1 MLQFTTNSCA
11 SYRIATDCACG
22 FASQDYKLHKSIMP
36 AVTRARQAYDR
47 RSVVMD
53 VEEVVPRSANNLR
66 SRTETP
72 PPVVPALDVEEAAR
86 PLRAPP
92 EVPGAV
98 IPIWQ
103 APPALE
109 RRTGS
114 VVMDVEEAPP
124 PFYRLRRA
132 AAQGPPVTRLP
143 QAQ

>member
-1 MLQFTTNSCA
+1 MGKI
-11 SYRIATDCACG
+11 Y
-22 FASQDYKLHKSIMP
+22 
-36 AVTRARQAYDR
+36 
-47 RSVVMD
+47 
-53 VEEVVPRSANNLR
+53 PR
-66 SRTETP
+66 
-72 PPVVPALDVEEAAR
+72 
-86 PLRAPP
+86 
-92 EVPGAV
+92 AV

-114 VVMDVEEAPP
+114 VVAPP